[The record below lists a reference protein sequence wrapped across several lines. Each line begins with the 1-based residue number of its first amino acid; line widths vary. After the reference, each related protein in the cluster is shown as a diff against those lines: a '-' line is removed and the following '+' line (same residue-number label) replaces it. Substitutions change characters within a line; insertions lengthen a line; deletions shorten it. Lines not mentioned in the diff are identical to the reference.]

1 MPQRRWHSED
11 IQVCSEWDSLKICQT
26 TFPPLLKNL
35 PQVPSPSRNRPK
47 SSAIKPVTSPIT
59 GKLTHP
65 VSHTGH
71 LVAFLNSRHIPA
83 QGPLH
88 WLFPGPETHDWDICI
103 SAFSFPSF
111 LFQSPLLSRIFQI
124 TELKTTDGPIHYS
137 CPSNLFSH
145 SFLRHLQTFHV
156 AVVQSLSHG
165 RLFVTTWTAAR
176 QGSLSSTVSWSL
188 LKFMSIDSVMLSNHL
203 ILCHPLLLPSI
214 FSRIRVFS
222 NESYLCIRWS
232 KHWSFSFSI
241 SPSNEYPGL
250 IAFRIDWFDLLAVRG
265 TLKSFL

>member
-1 MPQRRWHSED
+1 MEAREPSPRYRLWLRGKNTGGNPALGPSRCWVWVLAGSWRKGLPGPCLCLHMPQRRWHSED

-103 SAFSFPSF
+103 SAFSFPSNFSSKVPF
-111 LFQSPLLSRIFQI
+111 L
-124 TELKTTDGPIHYS
+124 
-137 CPSNLFSH
+137 
-145 SFLRHLQTFHV
+145 
-156 AVVQSLSHG
+156 A
-165 RLFVTTWTAAR
+165 
-176 QGSLSSTVSWSL
+176 GS
-188 LKFMSIDSVMLSNHL
+188 
-203 ILCHPLLLPSI
+203 
-214 FSRIRVFS
+214 
-222 NESYLCIRWS
+222 S
-232 KHWSFSFSI
+232 K
-241 SPSNEYPGL
+241 SPS
-250 IAFRIDWFDLLAVRG
+250 
-265 TLKSFL
+265 